1 MGSIYTFHNEE
12 DLDAVAEGDRFLV
25 YDTSA
30 GRTKSASATDLKV
43 WANAGAATVST
54 TATTLSVTQTQHAG
68 RIVRIAT
75 TSPIVVTLPAA
86 SGTGDTYT
94 FFMAVA
100 ATGTESTIK
109 VANATDVMKGVVWA
123 ATTSSDNAEAFITT
137 ATSDS
142 IELNGTTR
150 GGVIGDLYQLRDIAT
165 GVWSVQ
171 GFTSPTGTEATPFDA
186 TVS

>member
-1 MGSIYTFHNEE
+1 MGSIYTFHDET
-12 DLDAVAEGDRFLV
+12 DIDAIAEGDRFLV
-25 YDTSA
+25 FDTSA
-30 GRTKSASATDLKV
+30 GRTKSASGTDLKV
-43 WANAGAATVST
+43 WAGAGGATVST

-68 RIVRIAT
+68 RIVRVAT
-75 TSPIVVTLPAA
+75 TSPVIVTLPAA

-123 ATTSSDNAEAFITT
+123 ATTTSDNAEAFITT

-142 IELNGTTR
+142 IEMNGTTK
-150 GGVIGDLYQLRDIAT
+150 GGVIGDRYELTDIAT
-165 GVWSVQ
+165 GVWSVK
-171 GFTSPTGTEATPFDA
+171 GFTAPTGTEATPFDA

>member
-1 MGSIYTFHNEE
+1 MGTIYTFHNET
-12 DLDAVAEGDRFLV
+12 DIDAIAEADRFLV
-25 YDTSA
+25 YDTSVGA
-30 GRTKSASATDLKV
+30 TKSASATDLKV
-43 WANAGAATVST
+43 WANSGAATVST

-68 RIVRIAT
+68 RIIRVAT
-75 TSPIVVTLPAA
+75 TAPIVATLPAA
-86 SGTGDTYT
+86 GGTGDTYT

-100 ATGTESTIK
+100 ATATESTIK
-109 VANATDVMKGVVWA
+109 VANATDVIKGVVWA

-142 IELNGTTR
+142 IEMNGTTK
-150 GGVIGDLYQLRDIAT
+150 GGVIGDIYVLRDIAT

-171 GFTSPTGTEATPFDA
+171 GQSAPTGTEATPFDA